1 MSLAVTGLAGWT
13 CCFIDRSVN
22 FHFPVLFNLDETD
35 ITCTGVQFH
44 TSLPMQ
50 GEKLLEFN
58 PCTD

>member
-1 MSLAVTGLAGWT
+1 MSLAVTGREVGLAALLIALLIFISL
-13 CCFIDRSVN
+13 CFFD
-22 FHFPVLFNLDETD
+22 LDETD
-35 ITCTGVQFH
+35 VTCTGVQFH